1 MKYVILIKEMLENN
15 ACDSGAW
22 LSSIHKQTAIL
33 ATDKHQLGFTGAFST
48 NSLSEISNI
57 QVDCYNSQIF
67 GNYIALIFCLD
78 NKNLIFLLYQQV
90 TKGDI
95 CVDVF

>member
-1 MKYVILIKEMLENN
+1 MWINICAMRYMTLIKEMLKNN
-15 ACDSGAW
+15 ACDSVAW

-33 ATDKHQLGFTGAFST
+33 ATVKHQLGFTDAFSI

-67 GNYIALIFCLD
+67 GNDCFVFLSWRWESNIFTLP
-78 NKNLIFLLYQQV
+78 
-90 TKGDI
+90 TRH
-95 CVDVF
+95 